1 MILIYCPIPIL
12 FSQQL
17 RSLLPAFLQETDTD
31 SSPAPLAFSPT
42 GAAEVSPVT
51 PTTDAGVHDEREP
64 TRAEPSSSPSGSS
77 AESPDGIWTYA
88 SVVLELGLLF
98 LELED
103 IGHDGN
109 GDRNNTL
116 WKVLMFFF
124 RATGHH
130 KYALQALLRTAQ
142 VSALLSPRMSEHLT
156 WSQFSSAKNGSNK
169 PNDLLVEH
177 NNRELKGHLK
187 AMGANKTIRATQRRA
202 LSSVCLSDIAS
213 QFVEDVGA
221 QRTYGRHTRADRSKD
236 VSRMVGVLREQ
247 KVFTYQAGRLHSYFP
262 RIASPLKKF
271 EDRKARKL
279 LQSWLK
285 GHKKLLARK
294 KLYDGVFTPT
304 PDSGDDGDASVSA
317 SSSSAED

>member
-1 MILIYCPIPIL
+1 MWYDIILIYCPMPIL

-17 RSLLPAFLQETDTD
+17 CSLLPAFLQETDTD

-51 PTTDAGVHDEREP
+51 PTTDARVHDEREP
-64 TRAEPSSSPSGSS
+64 THAEPSSSPSGSS
-77 AESPDGIWTYA
+77 AESPDGIWMYA
-88 SVVLELGLLF
+88 SVVLELGFLFLLF

-142 VSALLSPRMSEHLT
+142 VSALFSPRMSEHLT
-156 WSQFSSAKNGSNK
+156 WSQFSSAKNESNK

-177 NNRELKGHLK
+177 INRELKGYLR

-221 QRTYGRHTRADRSKD
+221 QRTHGRHTRADRSKD
-236 VSRMVGVLREQ
+236 VSRIVGVLREQ
-247 KVFTYQAGRLHSYFP
+247 KVLQTRLAVCIHIF
-262 RIASPLKKF
+262 R
-271 EDRKARKL
+271 EL
-279 LQSWLK
+279 L
-285 GHKKLLARK
+285 H
-294 KLYDGVFTPT
+294 P
-304 PDSGDDGDASVSA
+304 
-317 SSSSAED
+317 